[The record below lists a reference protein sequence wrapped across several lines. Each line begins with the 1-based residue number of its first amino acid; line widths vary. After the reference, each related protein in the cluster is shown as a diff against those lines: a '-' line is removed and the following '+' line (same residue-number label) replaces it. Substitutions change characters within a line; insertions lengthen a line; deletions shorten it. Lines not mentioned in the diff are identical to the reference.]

1 MNKAS
6 RATRAEAGFSL
17 VEALI
22 AIVILMVGLVA
33 VTNLLLVAATS
44 NEIGNLTTAT
54 SAEASET
61 LERLKTLDYLT
72 VIAAG
77 GASQGSLTADVGPA
91 NATPS
96 LTPDVRV
103 GGALTYHM
111 YRNVPSLGIIR
122 TRWTIQLNTSG
133 PTQTAFIVVESQA
146 LQRLGSSASLSQF
159 STWRACTSSGCP

>member
-1 MNKAS
+1 MDKDNGAP
-6 RATRAEAGFSL
+6 RGQQGFTL

-33 VTNLLLVAATS
+33 VTNLLLVAASS
-44 NEIGNLTTAT
+44 NQIGNLTTAT

-72 VIAAG
+72 VLTAG

-91 NATPS
+91 NTTPTV
-96 LTPDVRV
+96 TPNIRV

-111 YRNVPSLGIIR
+111 YRSIPSLGVVR
-122 TRWTIQLNTSG
+122 TRWTIQLNNTG
-133 PTQTAFIVVESQA
+133 PTQTAFIMVESQA
-146 LQRLGSSASLSQF
+146 LQQLGGDLSRAQF
-159 STWRACTSSGCP
+159 STWRACTSQGCP